1 MTELRRNTIETA
13 DSASIDAFGR
23 WRVSNPS
30 TLFDSKQLHDNQPLI
45 FDDQEISGSGT
56 GSSHSTNTASSVLSV
71 TASTAGK
78 RVRQTF
84 MRFNYQ
90 PGKSLQILLTGV
102 LEKSGVGQA
111 GIVRGFGYYDD
122 NNGIFLQDN
131 EGVLQIVRRSNTTG
145 TPVDTAID
153 QSNWNLDKLDGTGP
167 SGATLDATTS
177 QILYI
182 DLEWLGTGRVRIGFV
197 INGLVVYS
205 HEFLHANVIS
215 GVYMST
221 PNLPI
226 RYEIENDG
234 TGGEAQ
240 LEHICS
246 SVVSEGGQ
254 DKNGVLRHVKSSLLS
269 NLDGDN
275 NYVMQGIKLKST
287 HIDTTIDILTASII
301 ATTSNDEAH
310 WYVAMGGTLTGGSL
324 TFTGL
329 ANSSIEYAT
338 GDGVIQ
344 HSGGTTF
351 DGGFV
356 SNTNT
361 FRQQIVNAVRLGSS
375 ILGTPQTIYLVLTP
389 ITNNTIMQTAI
400 TWRELI

>member
-287 HIDTTIDILTASII
+287 H
-301 ATTSNDEAH
+301 
-310 WYVAMGGTLTGGSL
+310 
-324 TFTGL
+324 
-329 ANSSIEYAT
+329 AT